1 MPDEEIP
8 ACALRPRVAQVLDN
22 RATGLNRQWQ
32 YIHTPPFGANN
43 LQGALTPVKM
53 LQLQTSDLPN
63 S

>member
-8 ACALRPRVAQVLDN
+8 ACALWPRVAQVLDN

-53 LQLQTSDLPN
+53 L
-63 S
+63 